1 MLRLMQFFFV
11 FLMVGVVAWAQS
23 LGNAGGV
30 EGRVTDPSG
39 AAVAGANVEIVNP
52 LTNYRQATKSGPDG
66 AFRFRQLPFNQYH
79 LEVTAPSFAVFSR
92 DLGIR
97 SAVPLALPVRLSLA
111 AGTSSV
117 QVEAF
122 GTDLLENV
130 IYAHHDMDAKGL
142 EKMAL
147 LSPASNLSDAITLG
161 SPGVV
166 ADANGFFHPIG
177 DHAQTSFV
185 VDGQPINDQQ
195 SKTFS
200 TQLPVNAIQSVEVIT
215 GAPGAE
221 YGDKT
226 ALVVAASTKSGL
238 GRPEGYG
245 SLQSGYGSFG
255 TALTEATLGAGNAR
269 FGNFVAVTAGRSGR
283 FLDTPE
289 FRPLHAIGNHQTIFN
304 RMDYQPNAKHAFH
317 LNILGGRNSFQVPN
331 TFEQPGQD
339 QRQRATTGNVGFG
352 WIYSASASTLL
363 TVNPFVR
370 QDRVHYFPSPDAS
383 DDTPI
388 TLGQDRHLTNWG
400 TRIDLSH
407 TKGRHTI
414 KAGYQAM
421 QTKLAENFFLGVT
434 DGDFN
439 PICVDDDG
447 DAAGPN
453 TVKDP
458 ARCTALGLKPNED
471 LQPGLVPFDLTRGGQ
486 LFRFSGRQNINQ
498 QALYAQD
505 QWRMGALNVTLGFRY
520 DRYQGLVNANGW
532 QPRGGL
538 SYQIRQTGTVLRAA
552 FSRTFETPYNENLIL
567 SSSTGAGGGLAQN
580 VTGAEAVEPIRPGN
594 RNQYNVGF
602 QQALGSRLIVEGDY
616 FWKFTRSAYDFGAV
630 LTTPLV
636 FPISWYKSSISGL
649 SLRLSSVAW
658 KGLQGYWLMGQ
669 GKARFFG
676 PSNGGLIFPDSLE
689 SAVFR
694 IDHDQAYQST
704 THVVYRVP
712 KSDWFAAYTWRYD
725 SGLVS
730 GGIDSREAAFELSAA
745 QQAAIGLF
753 CGANSASLSRRL
765 TECDDDETFGAR
777 RYRIPVDGTAN
788 DDHRPARVAPRHL
801 HTLSLGND
809 NLLRGERW
817 KVTAR
822 FNVANLT
829 NTQRLYNF
837 LSPFG
842 GTHFVTPRS
851 FTGSLGVTF

>member
-1 MLRLMQFFFV
+1 MKLPIGLV
-11 FLMVGVVAWAQS
+11 IAGTLAWAQS
-23 LGNAGGV
+23 LGNAGRL

-39 AAVAGANVEIVNP
+39 AAVAGASVEIVNP
-52 LTNYRQATKSGPDG
+52 LTNLRQAMKSEADG

-79 LEVTAPSFAVFSR
+79 FEVTAPGFAPFSR
-92 DLGIR
+92 DLAVR
-97 SAVPLALPVRLSLA
+97 SAVAMALPVRLSLA
-111 AGTSSV
+111 AGASSV
-117 QVEAF
+117 EVEAF
-122 GTDLLENV
+122 GADLLENV
-130 IYAHHDMDAKGL
+130 NYAHNDMDAKGL

-147 LSPASNLSDAITLG
+147 FSPASGLSDAITLG

-177 DHAQTSFV
+177 DHAQTSFI

-195 SKTFS
+195 SKAFS
-200 TQLPVNAIQSVEVIT
+200 TQIPVNAIQSLEVIT

-238 GRPEGYG
+238 ARPEGYG

-255 TALTEATLGAGNAR
+255 TTVTEGTLGAGNAR
-269 FGNFVAVTAGRSGR
+269 FGNFIAVTAGRSGR

-289 FRPLHAIGNHQTIFN
+289 FRPLHAIGDHQTIFD
-304 RMDYQPNAKHAFH
+304 RVDYQPNARHAFH

-331 TFEQPGQD
+331 TYEQPAQD
-339 QRQRATTGNVGFG
+339 QRQRTTTANVGFG
-352 WIYSASASTLL
+352 WIYSASPSTLL

-370 QDRVHYFPSPDAS
+370 QDRVHYFPSS
-383 DDTPI
+383 DSGDDSPI

-400 TRIDLSH
+400 NRVDLSH
-407 TKGRHTI
+407 VKGRHTI
-414 KAGYQAM
+414 KAGYQGM
-421 QTKLAENFFLGVT
+421 QTRLVENFFLGVT
-434 DGDFN
+434 DGSYN
-439 PICVDDDG
+439 PICLDKDG
-447 DAAGPN
+447 DAAGPS
-453 TVKDP
+453 TVRDP
-458 ARCTALGLKPNED
+458 ARCTGLGLQANEN
-471 LQPGLVPFDLTRGGQ
+471 LQPGLVPFDLTRGGN

-498 QALYAQD
+498 QAIYGQD
-505 QWRMGALNVTLGFRY
+505 QWRVGGLNVTIGFRY

-538 SYQIRQTGTVLRAA
+538 SYQFKATGTVLRAA

-580 VTGAEAVEPIRPGN
+580 VTGADAVEPIRPGN

-602 QQALGSRLIVEGDY
+602 QQALGSNLIVEGDY
-616 FWKFTRSAYDFGAV
+616 FWKFTRNAYDFGAV

-636 FPISWYKSSISGL
+636 FPISWYKSNISGF

-689 SAVFR
+689 TGVFR
-694 IDHDQAYQST
+694 IDHDQAFQST
-704 THVVYRVP
+704 THAVYRVP

-745 QQAAIGLF
+745 QQSAIGLY
-753 CGANSASLSRRL
+753 CGASSASLNQRL
-765 TECDDDETFGAR
+765 TECDDESTFGAR
-777 RYRIPVDGTAN
+777 RYRIPVDSTAN

-809 NLLRGERW
+809 NLLHGERW
-817 KVTAR
+817 KLTAR
-822 FNVANLT
+822 FNVANLA

-851 FTGSLGVTF
+851 FSGSLGVTF